1 MGEIE
6 VIKRKGGTIQLFSR
20 DPFCTV
26 KSATQNISLMGDD
39 NIQLSIISTELLD
52 FEKGDKIIVCG
63 EEYTI
68 RTRATRE
75 MKTDRYYQYDA
86 VFYGVMYELMKTQ
99 YRNTDESGKSTS
111 MTFDLTYS
119 IRDFV
124 KVIIYNMNRD
134 YPGLWAFDEANCPD
148 TEPRTISFSK
158 QNCLQVLQSLCSDN
172 NFKLEFRI
180 TQNNG
185 VRTIHIGKFGTK
197 VVPPNGSDYFEW
209 GKGGGLFTL
218 KDQKVDDKAIITRL
232 WVEGGTT
239 NIRSD
244 YRNYSERLQLPYPK
258 RMNKNEHTL
267 ADGTVIPANSEMIG
281 IDDDNK
287 RYIEDAELAQ
297 EIGSE
302 EDGAQYDDIYPK
314 RTGVV
319 TAIVEDDINSFVD
332 DTMDFDLNEKD
343 DNGTKYLING
353 VTAKITFITGRL
365 AGQQFE
371 VKADGGYDHAKK
383 QFTLIPFTDKRGL
396 TIPTTDSEA
405 FRVEVGNTYK
415 ITDINLPKSYED
427 NAEEDLWYAG
437 YDDFKPRTQSRVQ
450 YALTFDRSYF
460 LENLPDDSE
469 TSVFKVGDYV
479 PVKDVRFGVE
489 KSIRIQK
496 ISRNL
501 LVDHDYSLTLSDTT
515 TISISQQTVID
526 VIEHNKI
533 IEANRLKDLSKARRG
548 WRTTEELRNMVYD
561 TDGYFDP
568 ENIRPNSIDTNM
580 LTVGSKSQQFVLIGV
595 VMQANVNGNANR
607 FDASSGILAHL
618 TIDETTI
625 KQWNLSELSV
635 TLSEQGGYY
644 VFAKCSKTGSNGV
657 FVVTQTP
664 YKFEPTEDPNNY
676 YFQIGIISSLY
687 PDDNFRDFVTTYGFT
702 RINGKTITTG
712 AIVTS
717 DGECYLDLDG
727 NKFRIGDATSSIDWN
742 VTARKQL
749 TLHNVRLLSD
759 SGDVSFIGV
768 YRGDY
773 NEKYVYYT
781 GDEVSYSNGAETCT
795 YRYIYPTP
803 AKGITPTNTTY
814 WKVVAK
820 GQQGQKGDDG
830 LPGEDGLPGKSYY
843 TWIRYADDVNGTGI
857 SDNPTGKGFIGFA
870 YNKET
875 PTESNDPRDYKWS
888 DIMGKDGVPGEPG
901 EDGKTLYTWI
911 AYSDNADGNPMYQ
924 QPKDTTMYIGIAT
937 NKETATESDDPKDYV
952 WSKFKGDD
960 GLPGVPGA
968 DGKTSYFHIKYSSVQ
983 NPTSASQMTET
994 PSDYIGT
1001 YVDYTQADSTDPK
1014 KYTWA
1019 RFKGF
1024 NGEDGL
1030 PGINGEDGKTSYL
1043 HIKYSDNGGL
1053 SFTANNGEEP
1063 GAYIGQYVDFIQKDS
1078 DNPTDYTWS
1087 LIKGESGAA
1096 GSDATTGEY
1105 YEYRYAKNGSTVSPP
1120 ALDADAENPAGWST
1134 TMPTVGTLEYL
1145 WCTMAKK
1152 SGLSDKKVFDI
1163 PVQQGETTLLDIT
1176 GHGVSGALKNGAS
1189 VVQDGSRYAV
1199 DLSDNAECQI
1209 NWDLPFGQS
1218 FTLCFWMK
1226 TDQTLIRWMLNGYNG
1241 RDYVE
1246 KSITVSKNTWFHV
1259 ALRFNDR
1266 TVSIFIN
1273 GSLVQ
1278 TGSINEEVVGFS
1290 MYDDN
1295 MFGSSVFYDNIRLY
1309 DGALSATDIGKD
1321 KSGASD
1327 KLVQNWCTPFR
1338 INPYDGKD
1346 GVGINTVDVEYA
1358 KSSSNTTAPT
1368 SGWQTTAPAWE
1379 DGKYIWSRTK
1389 TVLTDGSTEY
1399 TKAVCITGGKGAT
1412 GSTGVGVKS
1421 IVEQYY
1427 LSSSPTS
1434 QTGGSWSTTRPTWK
1448 DGWYIWTRSVITYT
1462 NGTSTTTAAICVTG
1476 GKGETGDPGEKGDQG
1491 ESPAAVYQ
1499 GTYSSS
1505 KTYYGTKYRLDV
1517 VKYNGIFYIAR
1528 IDAGTF
1534 SGVVPTN
1541 TSKWNPFGAQFESVA
1556 TNLLLAE
1563 NANIAGWVFRN
1574 NRLEAQNGSIY
1585 LDGVN
1590 GEVRLQ
1596 GTMQLSTGWYG
1607 VFSDVNIF
1615 YLPATTGLKTI
1626 SMGQDMDDIGK
1637 VCRLYNSGEYGQGN
1651 YQIGVYSFTAEAGFS
1666 SSVLDYYA
1674 LVRPQEIVEM
1684 TCFELPGSTSTVRKG
1699 RWEIT
1704 SRFAWTDFVTSGAK
1718 GRHPL
1723 ILAIGRI
1730 SGTNSGASISGTW
1743 WDGKSITSILSVS
1756 RQAEGKYRVSFSS
1769 SNIPSG
1775 YRVMLTGYGTV
1786 YNNSDSPVKG
1796 TIMALSTTYF
1806 DVWTSDDSTRN
1817 DGSCEFIIL
1826 APEWQYKF

>member
-39 NIQLSIISTELLD
+39 NIQLSIISTELLSFD
-52 FEKGDKIIVCG
+52 KGDKIIVGG
-63 EEYTI
+63 EEYTF
-68 RTRATRE
+68 RTRVSRE
-75 MKTDRYYQYDA
+75 MKTDRYYQYDV
-86 VFYGVMYELMKTQ
+86 VFYGVMYELMKAQ

-134 YPGLWAFDEANCPD
+134 YPGLWAFDEENCPD
-148 TEPRTISFSK
+148 TEPRTISFSR
-158 QNCLQVLQSLCSDN
+158 QNCLQVLQSLCSKD

-197 VVPPNGSDYFEW
+197 VIPPSGSDYFEW
-209 GKGGGLFTL
+209 GKGGGLYTL
-218 KDQKVDDKAIITRL
+218 KDQNVDDKAIITRL

-244 YRNYSERLQLPYPK
+244 YRDYSERLQLPYPK

-267 ADGTVIPANSEMIG
+267 SDGTVIPANSEMIG
-281 IDDDNK
+281 IDDDTK

-302 EDGAQYDDIYPK
+302 EDSEQYDDIFPK

-319 TAIVEDDINSFVD
+319 TAIVEDDINSFID

-343 DNGTKYLING
+343 GNGTKYLIND
-353 VTAKITFITGRL
+353 VTAKITFTTGRL

-371 VKADGGYDHAKK
+371 LKKEGGYDHSSKK
-383 QFTLIPFTDKRGL
+383 FTIIPFTDKRGL

-625 KQWNLSELSV
+625 KQWTLGELSV

-712 AIVTS
+712 TIVTS

-773 NEKYVYYT
+773 NEEYVYYT

-875 PTESNDPRDYKWS
+875 PTESNDPKDYKWS

-1001 YVDYTQADSTDPK
+1001 YVDYTQADSNDPK

-1358 KSSSNTTAPT
+1358 KSTSNKTAPT

-1476 GKGETGDPGEKGDQG
+1476 GKGETGDKGDKG
-1491 ESPAAVYQ
+1491 DKGDSPVMVYR
-1499 GTYSSS
+1499 GDYSSS
-1505 KTYYGTKYRLDV
+1505 KTYYGNKNRLDA
-1517 VKYNGIFYIAR
+1517 VKYNNQYYIAR
-1528 IDAGTF
+1528 IDADTF
-1534 SGVVPTN
+1534 SNVVPTN
-1541 TSKWNPFGAQFESVA
+1541 TSKWNPFGAQFESIA

-1563 NANIAGWVFRN
+1563 GASIGDWFIQGGKIVSTLGSGNKITLDASMARILIESSRSGGDYSEATTQGSKITIDANNGTVEARSKSNTSRVAYMSPTGIFCNNAETQAV
-1574 NRLEAQNGSIY
+1574 A
-1585 LDGVN
+1585 
-1590 GEVRLQ
+1590 
-1596 GTMQLSTGWYG
+1596 LSTGITRKAAIVGIGYG
-1607 VFSDVNIF
+1607 NVSSNVWDNENMLAGIYGYASNSGNAPEYGGYFQKLMAAGLFLSTKIIDDNDGTTYLSETTSLVIGYSSSDKSV
-1615 YLPATTGLKTI
+1615 YLPN
-1626 SMGQDMDDIGK
+1626 D
-1637 VCRLYNSGEYGQGN
+1637 
-1651 YQIGVYSFTAEAGFS
+1651 GV
-1666 SSVLDYYA
+1666 
-1674 LVRPQEIVEM
+1674 
-1684 TCFELPGSTSTVRKG
+1684 
-1699 RWEIT
+1699 
-1704 SRFAWTDFVTSGAK
+1704 
-1718 GRHPL
+1718 
-1723 ILAIGRI
+1723 IGRI
-1730 SGTNSGASISGTW
+1730 IFFKQWWTGSMTIRARSGQKLYDDNTPNNYHKVLCGRMAIAIFTVGYIN
-1743 WDGKSITSILSVS
+1743 GVKTSAWLINQLPDLI
-1756 RQAEGKYRVSFSS
+1756 QE
-1769 SNIPSG
+1769 
-1775 YRVMLTGYGTV
+1775 
-1786 YNNSDSPVKG
+1786 
-1796 TIMALSTTYF
+1796 
-1806 DVWTSDDSTRN
+1806 
-1817 DGSCEFIIL
+1817 
-1826 APEWQYKF
+1826 

>member
-20 DPFCTV
+20 DPFCTI

-52 FEKGDKIIVCG
+52 FEKGDKIIVGG

-68 RTRATRE
+68 RTRVARE
-75 MKTDRYYQYDA
+75 MKTDRYFQYDV
-86 VFYGVMYELMKTQ
+86 VFYGVMYELMKAQ

-148 TEPRTISFSK
+148 TEPRTISFSR
-158 QNCLQVLQSLCSDN
+158 QNCLQVLQSLCSKD

-197 VVPPNGSDYFEW
+197 VVPPSGADYFEW
-209 GKGGGLFTL
+209 GKGGGLYTL

-244 YRNYSERLQLPYPK
+244 YRDYSERLQLPFPK

-281 IDDDNK
+281 IDDDTK
-287 RYIEDAELAQ
+287 RYIEDAELAH

-302 EDGAQYDDIYPK
+302 EDSEQYDDIFPK
-314 RTGVV
+314 RTGKV

-343 DNGTKYLING
+343 DQGTKYLING

-371 VKADGGYDHAKK
+371 LKKEGGYDHSQKK
-383 QFTLIPFTDKRGL
+383 FTIIPFTDKRGL
-396 TIPTTDSEA
+396 TIPTTDNEA
-405 FRVEVGNTYK
+405 FRIEVGNTYK

-625 KQWNLSELSV
+625 KQWTLGELSV

-712 AIVTS
+712 TIVTS

-875 PTESNDPRDYKWS
+875 PTESNDPKDYKWS

-924 QPKDTTMYIGIAT
+924 QPKDSTKYIGIAT
-937 NKETATESDDPKDYV
+937 NKETATESTNPKDYV

-960 GLPGVPGA
+960 GMPGVPGA

-1030 PGINGEDGKTSYL
+1030 PGVNGEDGKTSYL

-1368 SGWQTTAPAWE
+1368 SGWQTTAPTWE

-1434 QTGGSWSTTRPTWK
+1434 QSGGSWSTNRPTWK

-1462 NGTSTTTAAICVTG
+1462 NGTSTTTSPICVTG
-1476 GKGETGDPGEKGDQG
+1476 GKGETGDKGDKG
-1491 ESPAAVYQ
+1491 DKGDSPVMVYR
-1499 GTYSSS
+1499 GDYSSS
-1505 KTYYGTKYRLDV
+1505 KTYYGNKNRLDA
-1517 VKYNGIFYIAR
+1517 VKYNNQYYIAR
-1528 IDAGTF
+1528 IDADTF
-1534 SGVVPTN
+1534 SNVVPTN
-1541 TSKWNPFGAQFESVA
+1541 TSKWNPFGAQFESIA

-1563 NANIAGWVFRN
+1563 GASIGDWFIQGGKIVSTLGSGNKITLDASMARILIESSRSGGDYSEATTQGSKITIDANNGTVEARSKSNTSRVAYMSPTGIFCNNAETQAV
-1574 NRLEAQNGSIY
+1574 A
-1585 LDGVN
+1585 
-1590 GEVRLQ
+1590 
-1596 GTMQLSTGWYG
+1596 LSTGITRKAAIVGIGYG
-1607 VFSDVNIF
+1607 NVSSNVWDNENMLAGIYGYASNSGNAPEYGGYFQKLMAAGLFLSTKIIDDNDGTTYLSETTSLVIGYSSSDKSV
-1615 YLPATTGLKTI
+1615 YLPN
-1626 SMGQDMDDIGK
+1626 D
-1637 VCRLYNSGEYGQGN
+1637 
-1651 YQIGVYSFTAEAGFS
+1651 GV
-1666 SSVLDYYA
+1666 
-1674 LVRPQEIVEM
+1674 
-1684 TCFELPGSTSTVRKG
+1684 
-1699 RWEIT
+1699 
-1704 SRFAWTDFVTSGAK
+1704 
-1718 GRHPL
+1718 
-1723 ILAIGRI
+1723 IGRI
-1730 SGTNSGASISGTW
+1730 IFFKQWWTGSMTIRARSGQKLYDDNTPNNYHKVLCGRMAIAIFTVGYIN
-1743 WDGKSITSILSVS
+1743 GVKTSAWLINQLPDLI
-1756 RQAEGKYRVSFSS
+1756 QE
-1769 SNIPSG
+1769 
-1775 YRVMLTGYGTV
+1775 
-1786 YNNSDSPVKG
+1786 
-1796 TIMALSTTYF
+1796 
-1806 DVWTSDDSTRN
+1806 
-1817 DGSCEFIIL
+1817 
-1826 APEWQYKF
+1826 

>member
-20 DPFCTV
+20 DPFCTI

-52 FEKGDKIIVCG
+52 FEKGDKIIVGG

-68 RTRATRE
+68 RTRVARE

-86 VFYGVMYELMKTQ
+86 VFYGVMYELMKAQ

-148 TEPRTISFSK
+148 TEPRTISFSR
-158 QNCLQVLQSLCSDN
+158 QNCLQVLQSLCSKD

-197 VVPPNGSDYFEW
+197 VIPPSGSDYFEW

-244 YRNYSERLQLPYPK
+244 YRDYSERLQLPYPK

-281 IDDDNK
+281 IDDDTK

-302 EDGAQYDDIYPK
+302 EDSEQYDDIFPK
-314 RTGVV
+314 RTGKV

-343 DNGTKYLING
+343 ENGTKYLING

-371 VKADGGYDHAKK
+371 VKADGGYDHSAKK
-383 QFTLIPFTDKRGL
+383 FTIIPFTDKRGL
-396 TIPTTDSEA
+396 TIPTTDNEA
-405 FRVEVGNTYK
+405 FRIEVGNSYK

-460 LENLPDDSE
+460 LENMPDDSE

-479 PVKDVRFGVE
+479 PVRDVRFGVE

-533 IEANRLKDLSKARRG
+533 IEANRLKDLNKARRG

-625 KQWNLSELSV
+625 KQWTLGELSV

-644 VFAKCSKTGSNGV
+644 VFAKCSKTGTNGV

-712 AIVTS
+712 TIVTS

-742 VTARKQL
+742 VTALKQL

-773 NEKYVYYT
+773 NEEYVYYT

-875 PTESNDPRDYKWS
+875 PTESNDPKDYKWS

-968 DGKTSYFHIKYSSVQ
+968 DGKTSYFHIKYSSVE
-983 NPTSASQMTET
+983 NPTSSSQMTET

-1053 SFTANNGEEP
+1053 SFTANNGEDP

-1087 LIKGESGAA
+1087 LIRGESGAA

-1105 YEYRYAKNGSTVSPP
+1105 YEYRYAKNGSTVTPP

-1134 TMPTVGTLEYL
+1134 TMPTVGNLEYL

-1163 PVQQGETTLLDIT
+1163 PVNSGETTLMDIS
-1176 GHGVSGALKNGAS
+1176 GRGISGALRNGAA

-1290 MYDDN
+1290 LYDDN

-1368 SGWQTTAPAWE
+1368 SGWQTTAPTWE

-1434 QTGGSWSTTRPTWK
+1434 QSGGSWSTNRPTWK

-1462 NGTSTTTAAICVTG
+1462 NGTSTTTSPICVTG
-1476 GKGETGDPGEKGDQG
+1476 GKGETGDKGDKG
-1491 ESPAAVYQ
+1491 DKGDSPVMVYR
-1499 GTYSSS
+1499 GDYSSS
-1505 KTYYGTKYRLDV
+1505 KTYYGNKNRLDA
-1517 VKYNGIFYIAR
+1517 VKYNNQYYIAR
-1528 IDAGTF
+1528 IDADTF
-1534 SGVVPTN
+1534 SNVVPTN
-1541 TSKWNPFGAQFESVA
+1541 TSKWNPFGAQFESIA

-1563 NANIAGWVFRN
+1563 GASIGDWFIQGGKIVSTLGSGNKITLDASMARILIESSRSGGDYSEATTQGSKITIDANNGTVEARSKSNTSRVAYMSPTGIFCNNAETQAV
-1574 NRLEAQNGSIY
+1574 A
-1585 LDGVN
+1585 
-1590 GEVRLQ
+1590 
-1596 GTMQLSTGWYG
+1596 LSTGITRKAAIVGIGYG
-1607 VFSDVNIF
+1607 NVSSNVWDNENMLAGIYGYASNSGNAPEYGGYFQKLMAAGLFLSTKIIDDNDGTTYLSETTSLVIGYSSSDKSV
-1615 YLPATTGLKTI
+1615 YLPN
-1626 SMGQDMDDIGK
+1626 D
-1637 VCRLYNSGEYGQGN
+1637 
-1651 YQIGVYSFTAEAGFS
+1651 GV
-1666 SSVLDYYA
+1666 
-1674 LVRPQEIVEM
+1674 
-1684 TCFELPGSTSTVRKG
+1684 
-1699 RWEIT
+1699 
-1704 SRFAWTDFVTSGAK
+1704 
-1718 GRHPL
+1718 
-1723 ILAIGRI
+1723 IGRI
-1730 SGTNSGASISGTW
+1730 IFFKQWWTGSMTIRARSGQKLYDDNTPNNYHKVLCGRMAIAIFTVGYIN
-1743 WDGKSITSILSVS
+1743 GVKTSAWLINQLPDLI
-1756 RQAEGKYRVSFSS
+1756 QE
-1769 SNIPSG
+1769 
-1775 YRVMLTGYGTV
+1775 
-1786 YNNSDSPVKG
+1786 
-1796 TIMALSTTYF
+1796 
-1806 DVWTSDDSTRN
+1806 
-1817 DGSCEFIIL
+1817 
-1826 APEWQYKF
+1826 

>member
-20 DPFCTV
+20 DPFCTI

-52 FEKGDKIIVCG
+52 FEKGDKIIVGG

-68 RTRATRE
+68 RTRVARE

-86 VFYGVMYELMKTQ
+86 VFYGVMYELMKAQ

-244 YRNYSERLQLPYPK
+244 YRDYSERLQLPYPK

-281 IDDDNK
+281 IDDDTK

-302 EDGAQYDDIYPK
+302 EDSEQYDDIFPK
-314 RTGVV
+314 RTGKV

-343 DNGTKYLING
+343 ENGTKYLING

-371 VKADGGYDHAKK
+371 VKADGGYDHSAKK
-383 QFTLIPFTDKRGL
+383 FTIIPFTDKRGL
-396 TIPTTDSEA
+396 TIPTTDNEA
-405 FRVEVGNTYK
+405 FRIEVGNSYK

-460 LENLPDDSE
+460 LENMPDDSE

-479 PVKDVRFGVE
+479 PVRDVRFGVE

-533 IEANRLKDLSKARRG
+533 IEANRLKDLNKARRG

-625 KQWNLSELSV
+625 KQWTLGELSV

-644 VFAKCSKTGSNGV
+644 VFAKCSKTGTNGV

-742 VTARKQL
+742 VTALKQL

-773 NEKYVYYT
+773 NDKYVYYN

-803 AKGITPTNTTY
+803 AKGIIPTNTTY

-830 LPGEDGLPGKSYY
+830 LPGEDGLPGKTYY
-843 TWIRYADDVNGTGI
+843 TWIRYADDANGTGI

-875 PTESNDPRDYKWS
+875 PTESDDPKDYKWS

-968 DGKTSYFHIKYSSVQ
+968 DGKTSYFHIKYSSVE
-983 NPTSASQMTET
+983 NPTSSSQMTET

-1030 PGINGEDGKTSYL
+1030 PGVNGEDGKTSYL

-1053 SFTANNGEEP
+1053 SFTANNGEDP
-1063 GAYIGQYVDFIQKDS
+1063 GAYIGQYVDFVQKDS

-1105 YEYRYAKNGSTVSPP
+1105 YEYRYAKNGSTVAPP

-1134 TMPTVGTLEYL
+1134 TMPTVGNLEYL
-1145 WCTMAKK
+1145 WCTIAKK

-1163 PVQQGETTLLDIT
+1163 PVNSGETTLMDIS
-1176 GHGVSGALKNGAS
+1176 GHGVSGALRNGAA

-1199 DLSDNAECQI
+1199 DVSGNAECRI

-1246 KSITVSKNTWFHV
+1246 KSLTVSKNTWFHV

-1290 MYDDN
+1290 LYDDN

-1321 KSGASD
+1321 KSGESD

-1346 GVGINTVDVEYA
+1346 GKDGVGVSSVDVEYA

-1389 TVLTDGSTEY
+1389 TVLTNGSSEY
-1399 TKAVCITGGKGAT
+1399 TKAVCITGGKGST
-1412 GSTGVGVKS
+1412 GANGVGVKS

-1462 NGTSTTTAAICVTG
+1462 NGTSTTTSPICVTG
-1476 GKGETGDPGEKGDQG
+1476 GKGETGDKGDKG
-1491 ESPAAVYQ
+1491 DKGDSPVMVYR
-1499 GTYSSS
+1499 GDYSSS
-1505 KTYYGTKYRLDV
+1505 KTYYGNKNRLDA
-1517 VKYNGIFYIAR
+1517 VKYNNQYYIAR
-1528 IDAGTF
+1528 IDADTF
-1534 SGVVPTN
+1534 SNVVPTN
-1541 TSKWNPFGAQFESVA
+1541 TSKWNPFGAQFESIA

-1563 NANIAGWVFRN
+1563 GASIGDWFIQGGKIVSTLGSGNKITLDASMARILIESSRSGGDYSEATTQGSKITIDANNGTVEARSKSNTSRVAYMSPTGIFCNNAETQTVA
-1574 NRLEAQNGSIY
+1574 
-1585 LDGVN
+1585 
-1590 GEVRLQ
+1590 
-1596 GTMQLSTGWYG
+1596 LSTGITRKAAIVGIGYG
-1607 VFSDVNIF
+1607 NVSSNVWDNENMLAGIYGYASNSGNAPEYGGYFQKLMAAGLFLSTKIIDDNDGTTYLSETTSLVIGYSSSDKSV
-1615 YLPATTGLKTI
+1615 YLPN
-1626 SMGQDMDDIGK
+1626 D
-1637 VCRLYNSGEYGQGN
+1637 
-1651 YQIGVYSFTAEAGFS
+1651 GV
-1666 SSVLDYYA
+1666 
-1674 LVRPQEIVEM
+1674 
-1684 TCFELPGSTSTVRKG
+1684 
-1699 RWEIT
+1699 
-1704 SRFAWTDFVTSGAK
+1704 
-1718 GRHPL
+1718 
-1723 ILAIGRI
+1723 IGRI
-1730 SGTNSGASISGTW
+1730 IFFKQWWTGSMTIRARSGQKLYDDNTPNNYHKVLCGRMAIAIFTVGYIN
-1743 WDGKSITSILSVS
+1743 GVKTSAWLINQLPDLI
-1756 RQAEGKYRVSFSS
+1756 QE
-1769 SNIPSG
+1769 
-1775 YRVMLTGYGTV
+1775 
-1786 YNNSDSPVKG
+1786 
-1796 TIMALSTTYF
+1796 
-1806 DVWTSDDSTRN
+1806 
-1817 DGSCEFIIL
+1817 
-1826 APEWQYKF
+1826 

>member
-6 VIKRKGGTIQLFSR
+6 IIKRKGGKIQLFSR

-26 KSATQNISLMGDD
+26 RSATQNISLMGDD
-39 NIQLSIISTELLD
+39 NIQLSIISTELMD

-99 YRNTDESGKSTS
+99 YRNADESGKSTA

-158 QNCLQVLQSLCSDN
+158 QNCLQVLQSLCSDD

-180 TQNNG
+180 SQNNG

-197 VVPPNGSDYFEW
+197 VIPPSGADYFEW

-239 NIRSD
+239 NIRSN
-244 YRNYSERLQLPYPK
+244 YRDYSERLQLPCPK

-267 ADGTVIPANSEMIG
+267 SDGTVIPANSEMIG
-281 IDDDNK
+281 IDDDSK
-287 RYIEDAELAQ
+287 RYIEDAKLAH

-302 EDGAQYDDIYPK
+302 EDSEQYDDIYPK
-314 RTGVV
+314 RTGKV
-319 TAIVEDDINSFVD
+319 TAIVEDDINSFID

-353 VTAKITFITGRL
+353 VTAKITFISGRL

-371 VKADGGYDHAKK
+371 VKADGGYDHSAKK
-383 QFTLIPFTDKRGL
+383 FTIIPFTDKRGL
-396 TIPTTDSEA
+396 TIPTTDNDA
-405 FRVEVGNTYK
+405 FRIEVGNDYK
-415 ITDINLPKSYED
+415 ITDINLPESYEN

-460 LENLPDDSE
+460 LENMPDDSE

-479 PVKDVRFGVE
+479 PVRDVRFGVE

-618 TIDETTI
+618 TIDENTI
-625 KQWNLSELSV
+625 RQWTLGELSV

-644 VFAKCSKTGSNGV
+644 VFAKCSKTGNNGV
-657 FVVTQTP
+657 FVVTQTQ

-742 VTARKQL
+742 VTAQRQL

-768 YRGDY
+768 YRGTYRDD
-773 NEKYVYYT
+773 YVYYK
-781 GDEVSYSNGAETCT
+781 GDEVSYSNGVETCT

-803 AKGITPTNTTY
+803 TNGVKPTNTTY
-814 WKVVAK
+814 WDVLAK
-820 GQQGQKGDDG
+820 GQKGQKGDDG
-830 LPGEDGLPGKSYY
+830 LPGEDGLPGKTYY
-843 TWIRYADDVNGTGI
+843 TWIRYADDENGTGI

-875 PTESNDPRDYKWS
+875 PTESNDPKDYKWS

-924 QPKDTTMYIGIAT
+924 QPKDSTMYIGIAT
-937 NKETATESDDPKDYV
+937 NKETATESTNPKDYV

-1001 YVDYTQADSTDPK
+1001 YVDYTKEDSTDPK

-1030 PGINGEDGKTSYL
+1030 PGVNGEDGKTSYL

-1053 SFTANNGEEP
+1053 SFTANNGEDP

-1087 LIKGESGAA
+1087 LIKGESGAS

-1163 PVQQGETTLLDIT
+1163 PVQKGETTIMDVS
-1176 GHGVSGALKNGAS
+1176 GHGISGALSNGAS
-1189 VVQDGSRYAV
+1189 VVQDCSRYAV
-1199 DLSDNAECQI
+1199 DLSGNAECQI
-1209 NWDLPFGQS
+1209 NWDLPFGKS

-1226 TDQTLIRWMLNGYNG
+1226 TDQTLIRWILNGYNG
-1241 RDYVE
+1241 RDYVD
-1246 KSITVSKNTWFHV
+1246 KSLTVSKNTWFHV

-1290 MYDDN
+1290 LYDDN

-1368 SGWQTTAPAWE
+1368 SGWQTTAPSWE

-1412 GSTGVGVKS
+1412 GSDGVGVKS

-1434 QTGGSWSTTRPTWK
+1434 QSGGSWSTTRPTWK

-1462 NGTSTTTAAICVTG
+1462 NGTSTTTSPICVTG
-1476 GKGETGDPGEKGDQG
+1476 GKGETGDKGEKG

-1499 GTYSSS
+1499 GVYSGST
-1505 KTYYGTKYRLDV
+1505 TYYGNKYRLDV

-1556 TNLLLAE
+1556 TNLLLAK

-1574 NRLEAQNGSIY
+1574 NRLEAQNGSVY
-1585 LDGVN
+1585 LDGKN
-1590 GEVRLQ
+1590 GEVRLK
-1596 GTMQLSTGWYG
+1596 GTLQLSTGYSG
-1607 VFSDVNIF
+1607 NFSDVSIF
-1615 YLPATTGLKTI
+1615 YLPETSTQKNI
-1626 SMGQDMDDIGK
+1626 SMGQDADDIGK
-1637 VCRLYNSGEYGQGN
+1637 VCRLYNSGAFGKGN
-1651 YQIGVYSFTAEAGFS
+1651 YMIGVYSFTVEGGMSVS
-1666 SSVLDYYA
+1666 SLDYYA

-1684 TCFELPGSTSTVRKG
+1684 TCFELPGTTSSKKVA

-1704 SRFAWTDFVTSGAK
+1704 SRFGYGDFVNSGAK
-1718 GRHPL
+1718 GRFPL
-1723 ILAIGRI
+1723 LLAILRI
-1730 SGTNSGASISGTW
+1730 SGTSTEVSMSGTFY
-1743 WDGKSITSILSVS
+1743 DGRSVS
-1756 RQAEGKYRVSFSS
+1756 SIFTPSRRSTGVYRFSFSS
-1769 SNIPSG
+1769 TNIPSG
-1775 YRVMLTGYGTV
+1775 YRIMATGYGSQRMKPTV
-1786 YNNSDSPVKG
+1786 ITEFD
-1796 TIMALSTTYF
+1796 TYF
-1806 DVWTSDDSTRN
+1806 DIEISDDSTSN
-1817 DGSCEFIIL
+1817 DGSCTAFIF
-1826 APEWQYKF
+1826 APGWQYNMK

>member
-197 VVPPNGSDYFEW
+197 VIPPSGADYFEW

-239 NIRSD
+239 NIRSN
-244 YRNYSERLQLPYPK
+244 YRDYSERLQLPFPK

-267 ADGTVIPANSEMIG
+267 SDGTVIPANSEMIG
-281 IDDDNK
+281 IDDDSK
-287 RYIEDAELAQ
+287 RYIEDVELAQ

-302 EDGAQYDDIYPK
+302 EDSAQYDDIYPK
-314 RTGVV
+314 RTGKV

-343 DNGTKYLING
+343 ENGTKYLING

-371 VKADGGYDHAKK
+371 VKADGGYDHSAKK
-383 QFTLIPFTDKRGL
+383 FTIIPFTDKRGL
-396 TIPTTDSEA
+396 TIPTTDNEA
-405 FRVEVGNTYK
+405 FRIEVGNSYK

-460 LENLPDDSE
+460 LENMPDDSE

-479 PVKDVRFGVE
+479 PVRDVRFGVE

-533 IEANRLKDLSKARRG
+533 IEANRLKDLNKARRG

-625 KQWNLSELSV
+625 KQWTLGELSV

-644 VFAKCSKTGSNGV
+644 VFAKCSKTGTNGV

-712 AIVTS
+712 TIVTS

-742 VTARKQL
+742 VTAQKQL

-768 YRGDY
+768 YRGAYRDD
-773 NEKYVYYT
+773 YVYYK

-795 YRYIYPTP
+795 YRYIYPNPT
-803 AKGITPTNTTY
+803 KGVKPTNTTY
-814 WKVVAK
+814 WEVVAK
-820 GQQGQKGDDG
+820 GQQGQ
-830 LPGEDGLPGKSYY
+830 
-843 TWIRYADDVNGTGI
+843 
-857 SDNPTGKGFIGFA
+857 
-870 YNKET
+870 
-875 PTESNDPRDYKWS
+875 
-888 DIMGKDGVPGEPG
+888 
-901 EDGKTLYTWI
+901 
-911 AYSDNADGNPMYQ
+911 
-924 QPKDTTMYIGIAT
+924 
-937 NKETATESDDPKDYV
+937 
-952 WSKFKGDD
+952 KGDD

-1001 YVDYTQADSTDPK
+1001 YVDYTQADSNDPK

-1358 KSSSNTTAPT
+1358 KSTSNKTAPT

-1596 GTMQLSTGWYG
+1596 GTMQLSTGWSG

-1651 YQIGVYSFTAEAGFS
+1651 YHIGVYSFTAEAGFS

-1756 RQAEGKYRVSFSS
+1756 RQAEGKYRVSFSR

>member
-99 YRNTDESGKSTS
+99 YRNADESGKSTS

-625 KQWNLSELSV
+625 KQWTLGELSV

-712 AIVTS
+712 TIVTS

-773 NEKYVYYT
+773 NEEYVYYT

-875 PTESNDPRDYKWS
+875 PTESNDPKDYKWS

-968 DGKTSYFHIKYSSVQ
+968 DGKTSY
-983 NPTSASQMTET
+983 
-994 PSDYIGT
+994 
-1001 YVDYTQADSTDPK
+1001 
-1014 KYTWA
+1014 
-1019 RFKGF
+1019 
-1024 NGEDGL
+1024 
-1030 PGINGEDGKTSYL
+1030 L

-1053 SFTANNGEEP
+1053 SFTANNGEDP
-1063 GAYIGQYVDFIQKDS
+1063 GAYIGQYVDFVQKDS

-1105 YEYRYAKNGSTVSPP
+1105 YEYRYAKNGSTVTPP

-1134 TMPTVGTLEYL
+1134 TMPTVGDLEYL

-1152 SGLSDKKVFDI
+1152 SGLSDKKMFDI
-1163 PVQQGETTLLDIT
+1163 PVNSGETTLMDIS
-1176 GHGVSGALKNGAS
+1176 GHGISGALMNGAA

-1199 DLSDNAECQI
+1199 DVSGNAECQI

-1246 KSITVSKNTWFHV
+1246 KSLTVSKNTWFHV

-1290 MYDDN
+1290 LYDDN

-1321 KSGASD
+1321 KSGESD

-1346 GVGINTVDVEYA
+1346 GKDGVGVKSVDVEYA

-1389 TVLTDGSTEY
+1389 TVLTDGSSEY
-1399 TKAVCITGGKGAT
+1399 TKAVCITGGKGST
-1412 GSTGVGVKS
+1412 GANGVGVKS

-1448 DGWYIWTRSVITYT
+1448 DGWYIWTRSIITYT
-1462 NGTSTTTAAICVTG
+1462 NGTSTTTSPICVTG
-1476 GKGETGDPGEKGDQG
+1476 GKGETGDKGDPGEKGDQG
-1491 ESPAAVYQ
+1491 ESPAAVFQ

-1563 NANIAGWVFRN
+1563 NANIGGWIFRN
-1574 NRLEAQNGSIY
+1574 NRLESQNNSAFLNGLNGAVRFANGNFEVDAQGNVNVKGNFTGKISTN
-1585 LDGVN
+1585 VN
-1590 GEVRLQ
+1590 GNRIVIDPQNNTIKMFTNRNGIDYEVLSVE
-1596 GTMQLSTGWYG
+1596 GTDIGFGLLRPNIIMRELSTADNSVMGEL
-1607 VFSDVNIF
+1607 VVSAFEI
-1615 YLPATTGLKTI
+1615 GLY
-1626 SMGQDMDDIGK
+1626 
-1637 VCRLYNSGEYGQGN
+1637 RQGN
-1651 YQIGVYSFTAEAGFS
+1651 KSLPF
-1666 SSVLDYYA
+1666 
-1674 LVRPQEIVEM
+1674 
-1684 TCFELPGSTSTVRKG
+1684 FE
-1699 RWEIT
+1699 
-1704 SRFAWTDFVTSGAK
+1704 
-1718 GRHPL
+1718 
-1723 ILAIGRI
+1723 
-1730 SGTNSGASISGTW
+1730 
-1743 WDGKSITSILSVS
+1743 
-1756 RQAEGKYRVSFSS
+1756 
-1769 SNIPSG
+1769 
-1775 YRVMLTGYGTV
+1775 
-1786 YNNSDSPVKG
+1786 VKG
-1796 TIMALSTTYF
+1796 GYS
-1806 DVWTSDDSTRN
+1806 SKK
-1817 DGSCEFIIL
+1817 IIL
-1826 APEWQYKF
+1826 GDLALPDTKPTTKGQLYRSGDTLKIVL

>member
-244 YRNYSERLQLPYPK
+244 YRNYSERLQLPCPK

-302 EDGAQYDDIYPK
+302 EDGEQYDDIYPK

-396 TIPTTDSEA
+396 TIPTTDSKA
-405 FRVEVGNTYK
+405 FRIEVGNTYK

-625 KQWNLSELSV
+625 KQWTLGELSV

-712 AIVTS
+712 TIVTS

-875 PTESNDPRDYKWS
+875 PTESNDPKDYKWS

-924 QPKDTTMYIGIAT
+924 QPKDSTKYIGIAT
-937 NKETATESDDPKDYV
+937 NKETATESTNPKDYV

-960 GLPGVPGA
+960 GMPGVPGA

-1030 PGINGEDGKTSYL
+1030 PGVNGEDGKTSYL

-1368 SGWQTTAPAWE
+1368 SGWQTTAPTWE

-1434 QTGGSWSTTRPTWK
+1434 QSGGSWSTNRPTWK

-1462 NGTSTTTAAICVTG
+1462 NGTSTTTSPICVTG
-1476 GKGETGDPGEKGDQG
+1476 GKGETGDKGDKG
-1491 ESPAAVYQ
+1491 DKGDSPVMVYR
-1499 GTYSSS
+1499 GDYSSS
-1505 KTYYGTKYRLDV
+1505 KTYYGNKNRLDA
-1517 VKYNGIFYIAR
+1517 VKYNNQYYIAR
-1528 IDAGTF
+1528 IDADTF
-1534 SGVVPTN
+1534 SNVVPTN
-1541 TSKWNPFGAQFESVA
+1541 TSKWNPFGAQFESIA

-1563 NANIAGWVFRN
+1563 GASIGDWFIQGGKIVSTLGSGNKITLDASMARILIESSRSGGDYSEATTQGSKITIDANNGTVEARSKSNTSRVAYMSPTGIFCNNAETQAV
-1574 NRLEAQNGSIY
+1574 A
-1585 LDGVN
+1585 
-1590 GEVRLQ
+1590 
-1596 GTMQLSTGWYG
+1596 LSTGITRKAAIVGIGYG
-1607 VFSDVNIF
+1607 NVSSNVWNNENMLAGIYGYASNSGNAPEYGGYFQKLMAAGLFLSTKIIDDNDGTTYLSETTSLVIGYSSSDKSV
-1615 YLPATTGLKTI
+1615 YLPN
-1626 SMGQDMDDIGK
+1626 D
-1637 VCRLYNSGEYGQGN
+1637 
-1651 YQIGVYSFTAEAGFS
+1651 GV
-1666 SSVLDYYA
+1666 
-1674 LVRPQEIVEM
+1674 
-1684 TCFELPGSTSTVRKG
+1684 
-1699 RWEIT
+1699 
-1704 SRFAWTDFVTSGAK
+1704 
-1718 GRHPL
+1718 
-1723 ILAIGRI
+1723 IGRI
-1730 SGTNSGASISGTW
+1730 IFFKQWWTGSMTIRARSGQKLYDDNTPNNYHKVLCGRMAIAIFTVGYIN
-1743 WDGKSITSILSVS
+1743 GVKTSAWLINQLPNLI
-1756 RQAEGKYRVSFSS
+1756 QE
-1769 SNIPSG
+1769 
-1775 YRVMLTGYGTV
+1775 
-1786 YNNSDSPVKG
+1786 
-1796 TIMALSTTYF
+1796 
-1806 DVWTSDDSTRN
+1806 
-1817 DGSCEFIIL
+1817 
-1826 APEWQYKF
+1826 

>member
-20 DPFCTV
+20 DPFCTI

-52 FEKGDKIIVCG
+52 FEKGDKIIVGG

-68 RTRATRE
+68 RTRVARE

-86 VFYGVMYELMKTQ
+86 VFYGVMYELMKAQ

-148 TEPRTISFSK
+148 TEPRTISFSR
-158 QNCLQVLQSLCSDN
+158 QNCLQVLQSLCSKD

-197 VVPPNGSDYFEW
+197 VIPPSGSDYFEW

-244 YRNYSERLQLPYPK
+244 YRDYSERLQLPYPK

-281 IDDDNK
+281 IDDDTK

-302 EDGAQYDDIYPK
+302 EDSEQYDDIFPK
-314 RTGVV
+314 RTGKV

-343 DNGTKYLING
+343 ENGTKYLING

-371 VKADGGYDHAKK
+371 VKADGGYDHSAKK
-383 QFTLIPFTDKRGL
+383 FTIIPFTDKRGL
-396 TIPTTDSEA
+396 TIPTTDNDA
-405 FRVEVGNTYK
+405 FRIEVGNSYK

-450 YALTFDRSYF
+450 YTLTFDRSYF
-460 LENLPDDSE
+460 LENMPDDSE

-479 PVKDVRFGVE
+479 PVRDVRFGVE

-727 NKFRIGDATSSIDWN
+727 NKFRIGDVTSSIDWN
-742 VTARKQL
+742 VTALKQL

-773 NEKYVYYT
+773 NEEYVYYT

-875 PTESNDPRDYKWS
+875 PTESDDPKDYKWS

-968 DGKTSYFHIKYSSVQ
+968 DGKTSYFHIKYSSVE
-983 NPTSASQMTET
+983 NPTSSSQMTET

-1030 PGINGEDGKTSYL
+1030 PGVNGEDGKTSYL

-1053 SFTANNGEEP
+1053 SFTANNGEDP
-1063 GAYIGQYVDFIQKDS
+1063 GAYIGQYVDFVQKDS

-1105 YEYRYAKNGSTVSPP
+1105 YEYRYAKNGSTVAPP

-1134 TMPTVGTLEYL
+1134 TMPTVGNLEYL
-1145 WCTMAKK
+1145 WCTIAKK

-1163 PVQQGETTLLDIT
+1163 PVNSGETTLMDIS
-1176 GHGVSGALKNGAS
+1176 GHGISGALRNGAA

-1199 DLSDNAECQI
+1199 DLSGNAECQI
-1209 NWDLPFGQS
+1209 DWDLPFGQS

-1246 KSITVSKNTWFHV
+1246 KSLTVSKNTWFHV

-1290 MYDDN
+1290 LYDDN

-1321 KSGASD
+1321 KSGESD

-1346 GVGINTVDVEYA
+1346 GKDGVGVRSVDVEYA

-1379 DGKYIWSRTK
+1379 DG
-1389 TVLTDGSTEY
+1389 
-1399 TKAVCITGGKGAT
+1399 
-1412 GSTGVGVKS
+1412 
-1421 IVEQYY
+1421 
-1427 LSSSPTS
+1427 
-1434 QTGGSWSTTRPTWK
+1434 
-1448 DGWYIWTRSVITYT
+1448 WYIWTRSIITYT
-1462 NGTSTTTAAICVTG
+1462 NGTSTTTSPICVTG
-1476 GKGETGDPGEKGDQG
+1476 GKGETGDKGDQG

-1499 GTYSSS
+1499 GEYSSS

-1517 VKYNGIFYIAR
+1517 VKYNGIFYISR

-1574 NRLEAQNGSIY
+1574 NRLEAQNGSVY

-1590 GEVRLQ
+1590 GKVRVSGIVQFSTAYQ
-1596 GTMQLSTGWYG
+1596 GNI
-1607 VFSDVNIF
+1607 SDSNLF
-1615 YLPATTGLKTI
+1615 YLPAITSDKKM
-1626 SMGQDMDDIGK
+1626 SMGYEREDVGK
-1637 VCRLYNSGEYGQGN
+1637 VCRLYNSSPFGGATYMISVAAFGIKENFTDATIGSDKGMN
-1651 YQIGVYSFTAEAGFS
+1651 YY
-1666 SSVLDYYA
+1666 VL
-1674 LVRPQEIVEM
+1674 VPPQTIVELA
-1684 TCFELPGSTSTVRKG
+1684 CFELPKTFDGTTYDVVARWDVTG
-1699 RWEIT
+1699 RFGE
-1704 SRFAWTDFVTSGAK
+1704 TDFVTSGAK
-1718 GRHPL
+1718 GRFPL
-1723 ILAIGRI
+1723 VLGMGRMN
-1730 SGTNSGASISGTW
+1730 GTNTGGSCSGYWYDGRSIS
-1743 WDGKSITSILSVS
+1743 SVLSVS
-1756 RQAEGKYRVSFSS
+1756 RQGEGMYRISFSS
-1769 SNIPSG
+1769 SEVPSG
-1775 YRVMLTGYGTV
+1775 YKVFCTGYG
-1786 YNNSDSPVKG
+1786 YSRGSNSAPVKATVM
-1796 TIMALSTTYF
+1796 TIGSTYF
-1806 DVWTSDDSTRN
+1806 DVHVSDDASRN
-1817 DGSCEFIIL
+1817 DGSFEFIIFS
-1826 APEWQYKF
+1826 PNWWYNM

>member
-20 DPFCTV
+20 DPFCTI

-52 FEKGDKIIVCG
+52 FEKGDKIIVGG

-68 RTRATRE
+68 RTRVARE

-86 VFYGVMYELMKTQ
+86 VFYGVMYELMKAQ

-148 TEPRTISFSK
+148 TEPRTISFSR
-158 QNCLQVLQSLCSDN
+158 QNCLQVLQSLCSKD

-197 VVPPNGSDYFEW
+197 VIPPSGSDYFEW

-244 YRNYSERLQLPYPK
+244 YRDYSERLQLPYPK

-281 IDDDNK
+281 IDDDTK

-302 EDGAQYDDIYPK
+302 EDSEQYDDIFPK
-314 RTGVV
+314 RTGKV

-343 DNGTKYLING
+343 ENGTKYLING

-371 VKADGGYDHAKK
+371 VKADGGYDHSAKK
-383 QFTLIPFTDKRGL
+383 FTIIPFTDKRGL
-396 TIPTTDSEA
+396 TIPTTDNEA
-405 FRVEVGNTYK
+405 FRIEVGNSYK

-460 LENLPDDSE
+460 LENMPDDSE

-479 PVKDVRFGVE
+479 PVRDVRFGVE

-533 IEANRLKDLSKARRG
+533 IEANRLKDLNKARRG

-625 KQWNLSELSV
+625 KQWTLGELSV

-644 VFAKCSKTGSNGV
+644 VFAKCSKTGTNGV

-712 AIVTS
+712 TIVTS

-742 VTARKQL
+742 VTALKQL

-773 NEKYVYYT
+773 NEEYVYYT

-830 LPGEDGLPGKSYY
+830 LPG
-843 TWIRYADDVNGTGI
+843 
-857 SDNPTGKGFIGFA
+857 
-870 YNKET
+870 
-875 PTESNDPRDYKWS
+875 
-888 DIMGKDGVPGEPG
+888 
-901 EDGKTLYTWI
+901 
-911 AYSDNADGNPMYQ
+911 
-924 QPKDTTMYIGIAT
+924 
-937 NKETATESDDPKDYV
+937 
-952 WSKFKGDD
+952 
-960 GLPGVPGA
+960 VPGA

-1001 YVDYTQADSTDPK
+1001 YVDYTQADSNDPK

-1134 TMPTVGTLEYL
+1134 EIPSVGTLEYV

-1152 SGLSDKKVFDI
+1152 SGLSDKLALYI
-1163 PVQQGETTLLDIT
+1163 PVNSGETTTLNDSVD
-1176 GHGVSGALKNGAS
+1176 GLKATLSNGAS
-1189 VVQDGSRYAV
+1189 VIQDGSRYAMN
-1199 DLSDNAECQI
+1199 LSQDGECKI
-1209 NWDLPFGQS
+1209 PYDLPFGQS

-1241 RDYVE
+1241 REYVE
-1246 KSITVSKNTWFHV
+1246 KSLNVSKNTWFHV

-1266 TVSIFIN
+1266 TVSVFIN
-1273 GSLVQ
+1273 GSLAQ

-1290 MYDDN
+1290 IYDDN
-1295 MFGSSVFYDNIRLY
+1295 MFGSSVYYDDVKIYN
-1309 DGALSATDIGKD
+1309 GALSATDIGKV
-1321 KSGASD
+1321 KSGESD
-1327 KLVQNWCTPFR
+1327 KLIQNWCTPFR

-1346 GVGINTVDVEYA
+1346 GKDGVGVNSVDVEYA
-1358 KSSSNTTAPT
+1358 KSTSNKTAPT
-1368 SGWQTTAPAWE
+1368 SGWQTTAPTWE

-1434 QTGGSWSTTRPTWK
+1434 QSGGSWSTNRPTWK

-1462 NGTSTTTAAICVTG
+1462 NGTSTTTSPICVTG
-1476 GKGETGDPGEKGDQG
+1476 GKGETGDKGDKG
-1491 ESPAAVYQ
+1491 DKGDSPVMVYR
-1499 GTYSSS
+1499 GDYSSS
-1505 KTYYGTKYRLDV
+1505 KTYYGNKNRLDA
-1517 VKYNGIFYIAR
+1517 VKYNNQYYIAR
-1528 IDAGTF
+1528 IDADTF
-1534 SGVVPTN
+1534 SNVVPTN
-1541 TSKWNPFGAQFESVA
+1541 TSKWNPFGAQFESIA

-1563 NANIAGWVFRN
+1563 GASIGDWFIQGGKIVSTLGSGNKITLDASMARILIESSRSGGDYSEATTQGSKITIDANNGTVEARSKSNTSRVAYMSPTGIFCNNAETQAV
-1574 NRLEAQNGSIY
+1574 A
-1585 LDGVN
+1585 
-1590 GEVRLQ
+1590 
-1596 GTMQLSTGWYG
+1596 LSTGITRKAAIVGIGYG
-1607 VFSDVNIF
+1607 NVSSNVWDNENMLAGIYGYASNSGNAPEYGGYFQKLMAAGLFLSTKIIDDNDGTTYLSETTSLVIGYSSSDKSV
-1615 YLPATTGLKTI
+1615 YLPN
-1626 SMGQDMDDIGK
+1626 D
-1637 VCRLYNSGEYGQGN
+1637 
-1651 YQIGVYSFTAEAGFS
+1651 GVT
-1666 SSVLDYYA
+1666 
-1674 LVRPQEIVEM
+1674 
-1684 TCFELPGSTSTVRKG
+1684 
-1699 RWEIT
+1699 
-1704 SRFAWTDFVTSGAK
+1704 
-1718 GRHPL
+1718 
-1723 ILAIGRI
+1723 GRI
-1730 SGTNSGASISGTW
+1730 IFFKQWWTGSMTIRAKSGQKLYDDNTPNNYHKVLCGRMAIAIFTVGYIN
-1743 WDGKSITSILSVS
+1743 GVKTSAWLINQLPDLI
-1756 RQAEGKYRVSFSS
+1756 QE
-1769 SNIPSG
+1769 
-1775 YRVMLTGYGTV
+1775 
-1786 YNNSDSPVKG
+1786 
-1796 TIMALSTTYF
+1796 
-1806 DVWTSDDSTRN
+1806 
-1817 DGSCEFIIL
+1817 
-1826 APEWQYKF
+1826 

>member
-1596 GTMQLSTGWYG
+1596 GTMQLSTGWSG

>member
-39 NIQLSIISTELLD
+39 NIQMSIISTELLD

-99 YRNTDESGKSTS
+99 YRNTEESGKSTS

-319 TAIVEDDINSFVD
+319 TAIMEDDINSFVD

-405 FRVEVGNTYK
+405 FRIEVGNTYK

-1001 YVDYTQADSTDPK
+1001 YVDYTQADSNDPK

-1134 TMPTVGTLEYL
+1134 TMPTVGNLEYL

-1499 GTYSSS
+1499 GTYNSS

-1596 GTMQLSTGWYG
+1596 GTMQLSTGWSG

-1615 YLPATTGLKTI
+1615 YLPATTSLKTI

-1651 YQIGVYSFTAEAGFS
+1651 YRIGVYSFTAEAGFS
-1666 SSVLDYYA
+1666 SSDLDYYA

>member
-20 DPFCTV
+20 DPSCTV

-405 FRVEVGNTYK
+405 FRIEVGNTYK

-618 TIDETTI
+618 TIDENTI

-875 PTESNDPRDYKWS
+875 PTESNDPKDYKWS

-1030 PGINGEDGKTSYL
+1030 PGVNGEDGKTSYL

-1053 SFTANNGEEP
+1053 SFTANNGEDP
-1063 GAYIGQYVDFIQKDS
+1063 GAYIGQYVDFVQKDS

-1105 YEYRYAKNGSTVSPP
+1105 YEYRYAKNGSTVAPP

-1134 TMPTVGTLEYL
+1134 TMPTVGNLEYL
-1145 WCTMAKK
+1145 WCTIAKK

-1163 PVQQGETTLLDIT
+1163 PVNSGETTLMDIS
-1176 GHGVSGALKNGAS
+1176 GRGISGALRNGAA

-1199 DLSDNAECQI
+1199 DVSGNAECQI

-1368 SGWQTTAPAWE
+1368 SGWQTTAPTWE

-1434 QTGGSWSTTRPTWK
+1434 QSGGSWSTNRPTWK

-1462 NGTSTTTAAICVTG
+1462 NGTSTTTSPICVTG
-1476 GKGETGDPGEKGDQG
+1476 GKGETGDKGDKG
-1491 ESPAAVYQ
+1491 DKGDSPVMVYR
-1499 GTYSSS
+1499 GDYSSS
-1505 KTYYGTKYRLDV
+1505 KTYYGNKNRLDA
-1517 VKYNGIFYIAR
+1517 VKYNNQYYIAR
-1528 IDAGTF
+1528 IDADTF
-1534 SGVVPTN
+1534 SNVVPTN
-1541 TSKWNPFGAQFESVA
+1541 TSKWNPFGAQFESIA

-1563 NANIAGWVFRN
+1563 GASIGDWFIQGGKIVSTLGSGNKITLDASMARILIESSRSGGDYSEATTQGSKITIDANNGTVEARSKSNTSRVAYMSPTGIFCNNAETQAV
-1574 NRLEAQNGSIY
+1574 A
-1585 LDGVN
+1585 
-1590 GEVRLQ
+1590 
-1596 GTMQLSTGWYG
+1596 LSTGITRKAAIVGIGYG
-1607 VFSDVNIF
+1607 NVSSNVWDNENMLTGIYGYASNSGNAPEYGGYFQKLMAAGLFLSTKIIDDNDGTTYLSETTSLVIGYSSSDKSV
-1615 YLPATTGLKTI
+1615 YLPN
-1626 SMGQDMDDIGK
+1626 D
-1637 VCRLYNSGEYGQGN
+1637 
-1651 YQIGVYSFTAEAGFS
+1651 GV
-1666 SSVLDYYA
+1666 
-1674 LVRPQEIVEM
+1674 
-1684 TCFELPGSTSTVRKG
+1684 
-1699 RWEIT
+1699 
-1704 SRFAWTDFVTSGAK
+1704 
-1718 GRHPL
+1718 
-1723 ILAIGRI
+1723 IGRI
-1730 SGTNSGASISGTW
+1730 IFFKQWWTGSMTIRARSGQKLYDDNTPNNYHKVLCGRMAIAIFTVGYIN
-1743 WDGKSITSILSVS
+1743 GVKTSAWLINQLPDLI
-1756 RQAEGKYRVSFSS
+1756 RE
-1769 SNIPSG
+1769 
-1775 YRVMLTGYGTV
+1775 
-1786 YNNSDSPVKG
+1786 
-1796 TIMALSTTYF
+1796 
-1806 DVWTSDDSTRN
+1806 
-1817 DGSCEFIIL
+1817 
-1826 APEWQYKF
+1826 

>member
-727 NKFRIGDATSSIDWN
+727 NKFRIGDTTSSIDWN
-742 VTARKQL
+742 VTALKQL

-773 NEKYVYYT
+773 NEEYVYYT

-875 PTESNDPRDYKWS
+875 PTESNDPKDYKWS

-968 DGKTSYFHIKYSSVQ
+968 DGKTSYFHIKYSSVE
-983 NPTSASQMTET
+983 NPTSSSQMTET

-1030 PGINGEDGKTSYL
+1030 PGVNGEDGKTSYL

-1053 SFTANNGEEP
+1053 SFTANNGEDP
-1063 GAYIGQYVDFIQKDS
+1063 GAYIGQYVDFVQKDS

-1105 YEYRYAKNGSTVSPP
+1105 YEYRYAKNGSTVTPP

-1358 KSSSNTTAPT
+1358 KSTSNKTAPT

-1596 GTMQLSTGWYG
+1596 GTMQLSTGWSG

>member
-134 YPGLWAFDEANCPD
+134 YPGLWTFDEENCPD

-185 VRTIHIGKFGTK
+185 VRKIHIGKFGTK

-625 KQWNLSELSV
+625 KQWTLGELSV

-712 AIVTS
+712 TIVTS

-875 PTESNDPRDYKWS
+875 PTESNDPKDYKWS

-924 QPKDTTMYIGIAT
+924 QPKDSTKYIGIAT
-937 NKETATESDDPKDYV
+937 NKETATESTNPKDYV

-960 GLPGVPGA
+960 GMPGVPGA

-1001 YVDYTQADSTDPK
+1001 YVDYTQADSNDPK

-1163 PVQQGETTLLDIT
+1163 PVQQGETTLMDIT

-1246 KSITVSKNTWFHV
+1246 KSLTVSKNTWFHV

-1368 SGWQTTAPAWE
+1368 SGWQTTAPTWE

-1412 GSTGVGVKS
+1412 G
-1421 IVEQYY
+1421 
-1427 LSSSPTS
+1427 
-1434 QTGGSWSTTRPTWK
+1434 
-1448 DGWYIWTRSVITYT
+1448 D
-1462 NGTSTTTAAICVTG
+1462 
-1476 GKGETGDPGEKGDQG
+1476 KGD
-1491 ESPAAVYQ
+1491 SPVMVYR
-1499 GTYSSS
+1499 GDYSSS
-1505 KTYYGTKYRLDV
+1505 KTYYGNKNRLDA
-1517 VKYNGIFYIAR
+1517 VKYNNQYYIAR
-1528 IDAGTF
+1528 IDADTF
-1534 SGVVPTN
+1534 SNVVPTN
-1541 TSKWNPFGAQFESVA
+1541 TSKWNPFGAQFESIA

-1563 NANIAGWVFRN
+1563 GASIGDWFIQGGKIVSTLGSGNKITLDASMARILIESSRSGGDYSEATTQGSKITIDANNGTVEARSKSNTSRVAYMSPTGIFCNNAETQAV
-1574 NRLEAQNGSIY
+1574 A
-1585 LDGVN
+1585 
-1590 GEVRLQ
+1590 
-1596 GTMQLSTGWYG
+1596 LSTGITRKAAIVGIGYG
-1607 VFSDVNIF
+1607 NVSSNVWDNENMLAGIYGYASNSGNAPEYGGYFQKLMAAGLFLSTKIIDDNDGTTYLSETTSLVIGYSSSDKSV
-1615 YLPATTGLKTI
+1615 YLPN
-1626 SMGQDMDDIGK
+1626 D
-1637 VCRLYNSGEYGQGN
+1637 
-1651 YQIGVYSFTAEAGFS
+1651 GV
-1666 SSVLDYYA
+1666 
-1674 LVRPQEIVEM
+1674 
-1684 TCFELPGSTSTVRKG
+1684 
-1699 RWEIT
+1699 
-1704 SRFAWTDFVTSGAK
+1704 
-1718 GRHPL
+1718 
-1723 ILAIGRI
+1723 IGRI
-1730 SGTNSGASISGTW
+1730 IFFKQWWTGSMTIRARSGQKLYDDNTPNNYHKVLCGRMAIAIFTVGYIN
-1743 WDGKSITSILSVS
+1743 GVKTSAWLINQLPDLI
-1756 RQAEGKYRVSFSS
+1756 QE
-1769 SNIPSG
+1769 
-1775 YRVMLTGYGTV
+1775 
-1786 YNNSDSPVKG
+1786 
-1796 TIMALSTTYF
+1796 
-1806 DVWTSDDSTRN
+1806 
-1817 DGSCEFIIL
+1817 
-1826 APEWQYKF
+1826 

>member
-52 FEKGDKIIVCG
+52 FEKGDKIIVGG

-68 RTRATRE
+68 RTRVARE

-86 VFYGVMYELMKTQ
+86 VFYGVMYELMKAQ

-148 TEPRTISFSK
+148 TEPRTISFSR
-158 QNCLQVLQSLCSDN
+158 QNCLQVLQSLCSKD

-197 VVPPNGSDYFEW
+197 VIPPSGSDYFEW

-244 YRNYSERLQLPYPK
+244 YRDYSERLQLPYPK

-281 IDDDNK
+281 IDDDTK

-302 EDGAQYDDIYPK
+302 EDSEQYDDIFPK
-314 RTGVV
+314 RTGKV

-343 DNGTKYLING
+343 ENGTKYLING

-371 VKADGGYDHAKK
+371 VKADGGYDHSAKK
-383 QFTLIPFTDKRGL
+383 FTIIPFTDKRGL
-396 TIPTTDSEA
+396 TIPTTDNEA
-405 FRVEVGNTYK
+405 FRIEVGNSYK

-460 LENLPDDSE
+460 LENMPDDSE

-479 PVKDVRFGVE
+479 PVRDVRFGVE

-533 IEANRLKDLSKARRG
+533 IEANRLKDLNKARRG

-712 AIVTS
+712 TIVTS

-742 VTARKQL
+742 VTALKQL

-773 NEKYVYYT
+773 NEEYVYYT

-875 PTESNDPRDYKWS
+875 PTESNDPKDYKWS

-968 DGKTSYFHIKYSSVQ
+968 DGKTSYFHIKYSSVE
-983 NPTSASQMTET
+983 NPTSSSQMTET

-1030 PGINGEDGKTSYL
+1030 PGVNGEDGKTSYL

-1053 SFTANNGEEP
+1053 SFTANNGEDP
-1063 GAYIGQYVDFIQKDS
+1063 GAYIGQYVDFVQKDS

-1105 YEYRYAKNGSTVSPP
+1105 YEYRYAKNGSTVTPP

-1134 TMPTVGTLEYL
+1134 TMPTVGDLEYL

-1399 TKAVCITGGKGAT
+1399 TKAVCISGGKGAT

-1499 GTYSSS
+1499 GTYNSS

-1563 NANIAGWVFRN
+1563 NANIAGWIFRN
-1574 NRLEAQNGSIY
+1574 NRLESQDGAIWLDGINGLIMAKGGFSGRLSAENLFLPFSKVSVQNTSRILKADDPTNIEIVLPVMTTGNFVLPDNDESFNGMFLNLYWRERISKMDGLVIIRGRIYCPNKSEADGAFVIPYYAETISSNYGGIVQFVNINGTWVLLNGSN
-1585 LDGVN
+1585 L
-1590 GEVRLQ
+1590 L
-1596 GTMQLSTGWYG
+1596 
-1607 VFSDVNIF
+1607 
-1615 YLPATTGLKTI
+1615 
-1626 SMGQDMDDIGK
+1626 
-1637 VCRLYNSGEYGQGN
+1637 EY
-1651 YQIGVYSFTAEAGFS
+1651 T
-1666 SSVLDYYA
+1666 
-1674 LVRPQEIVEM
+1674 
-1684 TCFELPGSTSTVRKG
+1684 
-1699 RWEIT
+1699 
-1704 SRFAWTDFVTSGAK
+1704 
-1718 GRHPL
+1718 
-1723 ILAIGRI
+1723 
-1730 SGTNSGASISGTW
+1730 
-1743 WDGKSITSILSVS
+1743 
-1756 RQAEGKYRVSFSS
+1756 KYES
-1769 SNIPSG
+1769 
-1775 YRVMLTGYGTV
+1775 
-1786 YNNSDSPVKG
+1786 
-1796 TIMALSTTYF
+1796 
-1806 DVWTSDDSTRN
+1806 
-1817 DGSCEFIIL
+1817 
-1826 APEWQYKF
+1826 

>member
-267 ADGTVIPANSEMIG
+267 ADGTVIPADSEMIG

-319 TAIVEDDINSFVD
+319 TAIVEDDLNSFVD

-580 LTVGSKSQQFVLIGV
+580 LTVGAKSQQFVLIGV

-712 AIVTS
+712 TIVTS

-742 VTARKQL
+742 VTALKQL

-773 NEKYVYYT
+773 NEEYVYYT

-830 LPGEDGLPGKSYY
+830 LPG
-843 TWIRYADDVNGTGI
+843 
-857 SDNPTGKGFIGFA
+857 
-870 YNKET
+870 
-875 PTESNDPRDYKWS
+875 
-888 DIMGKDGVPGEPG
+888 
-901 EDGKTLYTWI
+901 
-911 AYSDNADGNPMYQ
+911 
-924 QPKDTTMYIGIAT
+924 
-937 NKETATESDDPKDYV
+937 
-952 WSKFKGDD
+952 
-960 GLPGVPGA
+960 VPGA
-968 DGKTSYFHIKYSSVQ
+968 DGKTSYFHIKYSSVE
-983 NPTSASQMTET
+983 NPTSSSQMTET

-1030 PGINGEDGKTSYL
+1030 PGVNGEDGNTSYL

-1053 SFTANNGEEP
+1053 SFTANNGEDP
-1063 GAYIGQYVDFIQKDS
+1063 GAYIGQYVDFVQKDS

-1105 YEYRYAKNGSTVSPP
+1105 YEYRYAKNGSTVAPP

-1134 TMPTVGTLEYL
+1134 TMPTVGNLEYL

-1152 SGLSDKKVFDI
+1152 SGLSDKKMFDI
-1163 PVQQGETTLLDIT
+1163 PVNSGETTLMDIS
-1176 GHGVSGALKNGAS
+1176 GHGISGALMNGAA

-1199 DLSDNAECQI
+1199 DVSGNAECQI

-1246 KSITVSKNTWFHV
+1246 KSLTVSKNTWFHV

-1290 MYDDN
+1290 LYDDN

-1321 KSGASD
+1321 KSGESD

-1338 INPYDGKD
+1338 MN
-1346 GVGINTVDVEYA
+1346 
-1358 KSSSNTTAPT
+1358 
-1368 SGWQTTAPAWE
+1368 
-1379 DGKYIWSRTK
+1379 
-1389 TVLTDGSTEY
+1389 
-1399 TKAVCITGGKGAT
+1399 
-1412 GSTGVGVKS
+1412 
-1421 IVEQYY
+1421 
-1427 LSSSPTS
+1427 
-1434 QTGGSWSTTRPTWK
+1434 
-1448 DGWYIWTRSVITYT
+1448 
-1462 NGTSTTTAAICVTG
+1462 
-1476 GKGETGDPGEKGDQG
+1476 GEKGDKGDKG

-1499 GTYSSS
+1499 GEYSST
-1505 KTYYGTKYRLDV
+1505 KTYYGTQYRLDV
-1517 VKYNGIFYIAR
+1517 VKHNGIFYIAR

-1534 SGVVPTN
+1534 SRVVPTN

-1563 NANIAGWVFRN
+1563 NANIAGWIFRN
-1574 NRLEAQNGSIY
+1574 NRLESQDGAIWLDGINGLIMAKGGFSGRLSAENLFLPFSKVSVQNTSRILKADDPTNIEIELPVMTTGNFVLPDNDESFNGMFLNLYWRERISRMDGLVIIRGRIYCPNKSEADGAFVIPYYAETISSNYGGIVQFVNINGTWVLLNGSN
-1585 LDGVN
+1585 L
-1590 GEVRLQ
+1590 L
-1596 GTMQLSTGWYG
+1596 
-1607 VFSDVNIF
+1607 
-1615 YLPATTGLKTI
+1615 
-1626 SMGQDMDDIGK
+1626 
-1637 VCRLYNSGEYGQGN
+1637 EY
-1651 YQIGVYSFTAEAGFS
+1651 T
-1666 SSVLDYYA
+1666 
-1674 LVRPQEIVEM
+1674 
-1684 TCFELPGSTSTVRKG
+1684 
-1699 RWEIT
+1699 
-1704 SRFAWTDFVTSGAK
+1704 
-1718 GRHPL
+1718 
-1723 ILAIGRI
+1723 
-1730 SGTNSGASISGTW
+1730 
-1743 WDGKSITSILSVS
+1743 
-1756 RQAEGKYRVSFSS
+1756 KYES
-1769 SNIPSG
+1769 
-1775 YRVMLTGYGTV
+1775 
-1786 YNNSDSPVKG
+1786 
-1796 TIMALSTTYF
+1796 
-1806 DVWTSDDSTRN
+1806 
-1817 DGSCEFIIL
+1817 
-1826 APEWQYKF
+1826 

>member
-244 YRNYSERLQLPYPK
+244 YRNYSERLQLPCPK

-302 EDGAQYDDIYPK
+302 EDGEQYDDIYPK

-396 TIPTTDSEA
+396 TIPTTDSKA
-405 FRVEVGNTYK
+405 FRIEVGNTYK

-625 KQWNLSELSV
+625 KQWTLGELSV

-712 AIVTS
+712 TIVTS

-875 PTESNDPRDYKWS
+875 PTESNDPKDYKWS

-924 QPKDTTMYIGIAT
+924 QPKDSTKYIGIAT
-937 NKETATESDDPKDYV
+937 NKETATESTNPKDYV

-960 GLPGVPGA
+960 GMPGVPGA

-1030 PGINGEDGKTSYL
+1030 PGVNGEDGKTSYL

-1368 SGWQTTAPAWE
+1368 SGWQTTAPTWE

-1434 QTGGSWSTTRPTWK
+1434 QSGGSWSTNRPTWK

-1462 NGTSTTTAAICVTG
+1462 NGTSTTTSPICVTG
-1476 GKGETGDPGEKGDQG
+1476 GKGETGDKGDKG
-1491 ESPAAVYQ
+1491 DKGDSPVMVYR
-1499 GTYSSS
+1499 GDYSSS
-1505 KTYYGTKYRLDV
+1505 KTYYGNKNRLDA
-1517 VKYNGIFYIAR
+1517 VKYNNQYYIAR
-1528 IDAGTF
+1528 IDADTF
-1534 SGVVPTN
+1534 SNVVPTN
-1541 TSKWNPFGAQFESVA
+1541 TSKWNPFGAQFESIA

-1563 NANIAGWVFRN
+1563 GASIGDWFIQGGKIVSTLGSGNKITLDASMARILIESSRSGGDYSEATTQGSKITIDANNGTVEARSKSNTSRVAYMSPTGIFCNNAETQAV
-1574 NRLEAQNGSIY
+1574 A
-1585 LDGVN
+1585 
-1590 GEVRLQ
+1590 
-1596 GTMQLSTGWYG
+1596 LSTGITRKAAIVGIGYG
-1607 VFSDVNIF
+1607 NVSSNVWDNENMLAGIYGYASNSGNAPEYGGYFQKLMAAGLFLSTKIIDDNDGTTYLSETTSLVIGYSSSDKSV
-1615 YLPATTGLKTI
+1615 YLPN
-1626 SMGQDMDDIGK
+1626 D
-1637 VCRLYNSGEYGQGN
+1637 
-1651 YQIGVYSFTAEAGFS
+1651 GV
-1666 SSVLDYYA
+1666 
-1674 LVRPQEIVEM
+1674 
-1684 TCFELPGSTSTVRKG
+1684 
-1699 RWEIT
+1699 
-1704 SRFAWTDFVTSGAK
+1704 
-1718 GRHPL
+1718 
-1723 ILAIGRI
+1723 IGRI
-1730 SGTNSGASISGTW
+1730 IFFKQWWTGSMTIRARSGQKLYDDNTPNNYHKVLCGRMAIAIFTVGYIN
-1743 WDGKSITSILSVS
+1743 GVKTSAWLINQLPDLI
-1756 RQAEGKYRVSFSS
+1756 QE
-1769 SNIPSG
+1769 
-1775 YRVMLTGYGTV
+1775 
-1786 YNNSDSPVKG
+1786 
-1796 TIMALSTTYF
+1796 
-1806 DVWTSDDSTRN
+1806 
-1817 DGSCEFIIL
+1817 
-1826 APEWQYKF
+1826 

>member
-20 DPFCTV
+20 DPFCTI

-52 FEKGDKIIVCG
+52 FEKGDKIIVGG

-68 RTRATRE
+68 RTRVARE

-86 VFYGVMYELMKTQ
+86 VFYGVMYELMKAQ

-148 TEPRTISFSK
+148 TEPRTISFSR
-158 QNCLQVLQSLCSDN
+158 QNCLQVLQSLCSKD

-197 VVPPNGSDYFEW
+197 VIPPSGSDYFEW

-244 YRNYSERLQLPYPK
+244 YRDYSERLQLPYPK

-281 IDDDNK
+281 IDDDTK

-302 EDGAQYDDIYPK
+302 EDSEQYDDIFPK
-314 RTGVV
+314 RTGKV

-343 DNGTKYLING
+343 ENGTKYLING

-371 VKADGGYDHAKK
+371 VKADGGYDHSAKK
-383 QFTLIPFTDKRGL
+383 FTIIPFTDKRGL
-396 TIPTTDSEA
+396 TIPTTDNEA
-405 FRVEVGNTYK
+405 FRIEVGNSYK

-460 LENLPDDSE
+460 LENMPDDSE

-479 PVKDVRFGVE
+479 PVRDVRFGVE

-533 IEANRLKDLSKARRG
+533 IEANRLKDLNKARRG

-625 KQWNLSELSV
+625 KQWTLGELSV

-644 VFAKCSKTGSNGV
+644 VFAKCSKTGTNGV

-712 AIVTS
+712 TIVTS

-742 VTARKQL
+742 VTAQKQL

-768 YRGDY
+768 YRGAYRDD
-773 NEKYVYYT
+773 YVYYK

-795 YRYIYPTP
+795 YRYIYPNPT
-803 AKGITPTNTTY
+803 KGVKPTNTTY
-814 WKVVAK
+814 WEVVAK
-820 GQQGQKGDDG
+820 GQQGQ
-830 LPGEDGLPGKSYY
+830 
-843 TWIRYADDVNGTGI
+843 
-857 SDNPTGKGFIGFA
+857 
-870 YNKET
+870 
-875 PTESNDPRDYKWS
+875 
-888 DIMGKDGVPGEPG
+888 
-901 EDGKTLYTWI
+901 
-911 AYSDNADGNPMYQ
+911 
-924 QPKDTTMYIGIAT
+924 
-937 NKETATESDDPKDYV
+937 
-952 WSKFKGDD
+952 KGDD

-1001 YVDYTQADSTDPK
+1001 YVDYTQADSNDPK

-1295 MFGSSVFYDNIRLY
+1295 MFGSSVYYDNIRLY

-1358 KSSSNTTAPT
+1358 KSTSNKTAPT

-1476 GKGETGDPGEKGDQG
+1476 GKGETGDKGDKG
-1491 ESPAAVYQ
+1491 DKGDSPVMVYR
-1499 GTYSSS
+1499 GDYSSS
-1505 KTYYGTKYRLDV
+1505 KTYYGNKNRLDA
-1517 VKYNGIFYIAR
+1517 VKYNNQYYIAR
-1528 IDAGTF
+1528 IDADTF
-1534 SGVVPTN
+1534 SNVVPTN
-1541 TSKWNPFGAQFESVA
+1541 TSKWNPFGAQFESIA

-1563 NANIAGWVFRN
+1563 GASIGDWFIQGGKIVSTLGSGNKITLDASMARILIESSRSGGDYSEATTQGSKITIDANNGTVEARSKSNTSRVAYMSPTGIFCNNAETQAV
-1574 NRLEAQNGSIY
+1574 A
-1585 LDGVN
+1585 
-1590 GEVRLQ
+1590 
-1596 GTMQLSTGWYG
+1596 LSTGITRKAAIVGIGYG
-1607 VFSDVNIF
+1607 NVSSNVWGNENMLAGIYGYASNSGNAPEYGGYFQKLMAAGLFLSTKIIDDNDGTTYLSETTSLVIGYSSSDKSV
-1615 YLPATTGLKTI
+1615 YLPN
-1626 SMGQDMDDIGK
+1626 D
-1637 VCRLYNSGEYGQGN
+1637 
-1651 YQIGVYSFTAEAGFS
+1651 GV
-1666 SSVLDYYA
+1666 
-1674 LVRPQEIVEM
+1674 
-1684 TCFELPGSTSTVRKG
+1684 
-1699 RWEIT
+1699 
-1704 SRFAWTDFVTSGAK
+1704 
-1718 GRHPL
+1718 
-1723 ILAIGRI
+1723 IGRI
-1730 SGTNSGASISGTW
+1730 IFFKQWWTGSMTIRAKSGQKLYDDNTPNNYHKVLCGRMAIAIFIVGYIN
-1743 WDGKSITSILSVS
+1743 GVKTSAWLINQLPDLI
-1756 RQAEGKYRVSFSS
+1756 QG
-1769 SNIPSG
+1769 
-1775 YRVMLTGYGTV
+1775 
-1786 YNNSDSPVKG
+1786 
-1796 TIMALSTTYF
+1796 
-1806 DVWTSDDSTRN
+1806 
-1817 DGSCEFIIL
+1817 
-1826 APEWQYKF
+1826 

>member
-244 YRNYSERLQLPYPK
+244 YRNYSERLQLPCPK

-302 EDGAQYDDIYPK
+302 EDGEQYDDIYPK

-396 TIPTTDSEA
+396 TIPTTDSKA
-405 FRVEVGNTYK
+405 FRIEVGNTYK

-625 KQWNLSELSV
+625 KQWTLGELSV

-712 AIVTS
+712 TIVTS

-875 PTESNDPRDYKWS
+875 PTESNDPKDYKWS

-924 QPKDTTMYIGIAT
+924 QPKDSTKYIGIAT
-937 NKETATESDDPKDYV
+937 NKETATESTNPKDYV

-960 GLPGVPGA
+960 GMPGVPGA

-1030 PGINGEDGKTSYL
+1030 PGVNGEDGKTSYL

-1368 SGWQTTAPAWE
+1368 SGWQTTAPTWE

-1434 QTGGSWSTTRPTWK
+1434 QSGGSWSTNRPTWK

-1462 NGTSTTTAAICVTG
+1462 NGTSTTTSPICVTG
-1476 GKGETGDPGEKGDQG
+1476 GKGETGDKGDKG
-1491 ESPAAVYQ
+1491 DKGDSPVMVYR
-1499 GTYSSS
+1499 GDYSSS
-1505 KTYYGTKYRLDV
+1505 KTYYGNKNRLDA
-1517 VKYNGIFYIAR
+1517 VKYNNQYYIAR
-1528 IDAGTF
+1528 IDADTF
-1534 SGVVPTN
+1534 SNVVPTN
-1541 TSKWNPFGAQFESVA
+1541 TSKWNPFGAQFESIA

-1563 NANIAGWVFRN
+1563 GASIGDWFIQGGKIVSTLGSGNKITLDASMARILIESSRSGGDYSEATTQGSKITIDANNGTVEARSKSNTSRVAYMSPTGIFCNNAETQAV
-1574 NRLEAQNGSIY
+1574 A
-1585 LDGVN
+1585 
-1590 GEVRLQ
+1590 
-1596 GTMQLSTGWYG
+1596 LSTGITRKAAIVGIGYG
-1607 VFSDVNIF
+1607 NVSSNVWDNENMLAGIYGYASNSGNAPEYGGYFQKLMAAGLFLSTKIIDDNDGTTYLSETTSLVIGYSSSDKSV
-1615 YLPATTGLKTI
+1615 YLPN
-1626 SMGQDMDDIGK
+1626 D
-1637 VCRLYNSGEYGQGN
+1637 
-1651 YQIGVYSFTAEAGFS
+1651 GV
-1666 SSVLDYYA
+1666 
-1674 LVRPQEIVEM
+1674 
-1684 TCFELPGSTSTVRKG
+1684 
-1699 RWEIT
+1699 
-1704 SRFAWTDFVTSGAK
+1704 
-1718 GRHPL
+1718 
-1723 ILAIGRI
+1723 IGRI
-1730 SGTNSGASISGTW
+1730 IFFKQWWTGSMTIRARSGQKLYDDNTPNNYHKVLCGRMAIAIFTVGYIN
-1743 WDGKSITSILSVS
+1743 GVKTSAWLINQLPDLI
-1756 RQAEGKYRVSFSS
+1756 QK
-1769 SNIPSG
+1769 
-1775 YRVMLTGYGTV
+1775 
-1786 YNNSDSPVKG
+1786 
-1796 TIMALSTTYF
+1796 
-1806 DVWTSDDSTRN
+1806 
-1817 DGSCEFIIL
+1817 
-1826 APEWQYKF
+1826 

>member
-20 DPFCTV
+20 DPFCTI

-52 FEKGDKIIVCG
+52 FEKGDKIIVGG

-68 RTRATRE
+68 RTRVARE

-86 VFYGVMYELMKTQ
+86 VFYGVMYELMKAQ

-148 TEPRTISFSK
+148 TEPRTISFSR
-158 QNCLQVLQSLCSDN
+158 QNCLQVLQSLCSKD

-197 VVPPNGSDYFEW
+197 VIPPSGSDYFEW

-244 YRNYSERLQLPYPK
+244 YRDYSERLQLPYPK

-281 IDDDNK
+281 IDDDTK

-302 EDGAQYDDIYPK
+302 EDSEQYDDIFPK
-314 RTGVV
+314 RTGKV

-343 DNGTKYLING
+343 ENGTKYLING

-371 VKADGGYDHAKK
+371 VKADGGYDHSAKK
-383 QFTLIPFTDKRGL
+383 FTIIPFTDKRGL
-396 TIPTTDSEA
+396 TIPTTDNEA
-405 FRVEVGNTYK
+405 FRIEVGNSYK

-580 LTVGSKSQQFVLIGV
+580 LTVGAKSQQFVLIGV

-712 AIVTS
+712 TIVTS

-742 VTARKQL
+742 VTALKQL

-773 NEKYVYYT
+773 NEEYVYYT

-875 PTESNDPRDYKWS
+875 PTESNDPKDYKWS

-1001 YVDYTQADSTDPK
+1001 YVDYTQADSNDPK

-1412 GSTGVGVKS
+1412 GSPGSNGVGVKS

-1434 QTGGSWSTTRPTWK
+1434 QSGGSWSTTRPTWK

-1462 NGTSTTTAAICVTG
+1462 NGTSTTTSPICVTG
-1476 GKGETGDPGEKGDQG
+1476 GKGETGEKGDQG

-1596 GTMQLSTGWYG
+1596 GTMQLSTGWSG